1 MSSISLKLGY
11 KYLKSNKGGLFSF
24 TTLLAIVG
32 LSIGISSLIVVT
44 SVMNGFEKEL
54 ENRILGVIPHSV
66 LVSNDPINDYKFLID
81 EVKYN
86 KEIIDASPYISIQGL
101 ISSSYES
108 KGVSIIGIDADNEKN
123 MSIVADYMLLG
134 SLENLNEKNS
144 IVIGSILAAN
154 LGVYAGDEINITTSD
169 IKTSIIGSYPIS
181 VNLKIVGIY
190 ELKTEIDQYM
200 TFISHETAQKLKN
213 LEKNQT
219 ISIRLK
225 TKNLFEAERISAE
238 VIEETASIPFGN
250 YDGLSYISWKSS
262 HGTLFEA
269 IKFEKLLISLMLFL
283 IIAVASILV
292 LSTVV
297 MTVKSKEREIG
308 ILQTIGAT
316 KRQIILIFFTQGL
329 FVSFL
334 GIIIGLILGF
344 ICTLNLNN
352 LISFIETLLGRSL
365 LEAYFINYFPYY
377 IDYIQILIICFAS
390 LIISLCA
397 SLIPSFRAVR
407 LNPIEILRHE

>member
-1 MSSISLKLGY
+1 VSSISLKLGY
-11 KYLKSNKGGLFSF
+11 KYLKSNKGGIFSF

-66 LVSNDPINDYKFLID
+66 LVSNGPINDYELLIKK
-81 EVKYN
+81 VKDSN
-86 KEIIDASPYISIQGL
+86 EIIDAAPYISFQGL
-101 ISSSYES
+101 ISSSYDS
-108 KGVSIIGIDADNEKN
+108 KGVSVIGINSDYEKN
-123 MSIVADYMLLG
+123 MSIIPEYMILG

-144 IVIGSILAAN
+144 IVIGSLLAAN

-169 IKTSIIGSYPIS
+169 IRTSIIGSYPIS

-213 LEKNQT
+213 LKTNQT

-225 TKNLFEAERISAE
+225 TKNLFEADRISAN
-238 VIEETASIPFGN
+238 VVTAIN
-250 YDGLSYISWKSS
+250 QEDLSYISWKST

-283 IIAVASILV
+283 IVAVASILV

-316 KRQIILIFFTQGL
+316 KRQIILIFFTQGI
-329 FVSFL
+329 FVSFI
-334 GIIIGLILGF
+334 GIFIGLILGF

-352 LISFIETLLGRSL
+352 LISLIESILGRNL

-377 IDYIQILIICFAS
+377 IDYFQILIICFIS

-397 SLIPSFRAVR
+397 SLIPSFRAVK
-407 LNPIEILRHE
+407 LNPVEILRHE

>member
-1 MSSISLKLGY
+1 
-11 KYLKSNKGGLFSF
+11 
-24 TTLLAIVG
+24 
-32 LSIGISSLIVVT
+32 
-44 SVMNGFEKEL
+44 MNGFEKEL
-54 ENRILGVIPHSV
+54 ENRILGVIPHSI
-66 LVSNDPINDYKFLID
+66 LVSNGPINDYKFLID

-108 KGVSIIGIDADNEKN
+108 KGVSIIGIDADNETN
-123 MSIVADYMLLG
+123 MSIVPDYMLLG

-213 LEKNQT
+213 LKRNQT

-225 TKNLFEAERISAE
+225 TNNLFEADRISE
-238 VIEETASIPFGN
+238 NVITTIDEE
-250 YDGLSYISWKSS
+250 DLSYISWKSS

-283 IIAVASILV
+283 IVAVASILV

-316 KRQIILIFFTQGL
+316 KRQIILIFFTQGI
-329 FVSFL
+329 FVSFI
-334 GIIIGLILGF
+334 GILIGLILGF

-352 LISFIETLLGRSL
+352 LISLIEILLGRNL

-377 IDYIQILIICFAS
+377 IDYFQIFIICFTS
-390 LIISLCA
+390 LILSLCA
-397 SLIPSFRAVR
+397 SLIPSFRAVK
-407 LNPIEILRHE
+407 LNPVEILRHE

>member
-11 KYLKSNKGGLFSF
+11 KYLKSNKGGIFSF

-66 LVSNDPINDYKFLID
+66 LVSNGPINDYELLIKK
-81 EVKYN
+81 VKDN
-86 KEIIDASPYISIQGL
+86 NEIIDAAPYISFQGL
-101 ISSSYES
+101 ISSSYDS
-108 KGVSIIGIDADNEKN
+108 KGVSVIGINSDYEKN
-123 MSIVADYMLLG
+123 MSIIPEYMILG

-144 IVIGSILAAN
+144 IVIGSLLAAN

-169 IKTSIIGSYPIS
+169 IRTSIIGSYPIS

-213 LEKNQT
+213 LKTNQT

-225 TKNLFEAERISAE
+225 TKNLFEADRISAN
-238 VIEETASIPFGN
+238 VVTAIN
-250 YDGLSYISWKSS
+250 QEDLSYISWKST

-283 IIAVASILV
+283 IVAVASILV

-316 KRQIILIFFTQGL
+316 KRQIILIFFTQGI
-329 FVSFL
+329 FVSFI
-334 GIIIGLILGF
+334 GIFIGLILGF

-352 LISFIETLLGRSL
+352 LISLIESILGRNL

-377 IDYIQILIICFAS
+377 IDYFQILIICFIS

-397 SLIPSFRAVR
+397 SLIPSFRAVK
-407 LNPIEILRHE
+407 LNPVEILRHE

>member
-1 MSSISLKLGY
+1 VSSISLKLGY
-11 KYLKSNKGGLFSF
+11 KYLKSNKGGIFSF

-66 LVSNDPINDYKFLID
+66 LVSNDLINDYELLIKKVND
-81 EVKYN
+81 N
-86 KEIIDASPYISIQGL
+86 KEIIDAAPYISIQGL
-101 ISSSYES
+101 ISSSYDS
-108 KGVSIIGIDADNEKN
+108 KGVSVIGIDSDYEKN
-123 MSIVADYMLLG
+123 MSIIPDYMILG

-144 IVIGSILAAN
+144 IVIGSLLAAN
-154 LGVYAGDEINITTSD
+154 LGVYVGDEINITTSD

-213 LEKNQT
+213 LKRNQT

-225 TKNLFEAERISAE
+225 TNNLFEADRISAN
-238 VIEETASIPFGN
+238 VITTIDQE
-250 YDGLSYISWKSS
+250 GLSYISWKST

-283 IIAVASILV
+283 IVAVASILV

-316 KRQIILIFFTQGL
+316 KRQIILIFFTQGI
-329 FVSFL
+329 FVSFI
-334 GIIIGLILGF
+334 GILIGLILGF

-352 LISFIETLLGRSL
+352 LISLIEILLGRNL

-377 IDYIQILIICFAS
+377 IDYFQIFIICFIS

-397 SLIPSFRAVR
+397 SLIPSFRAVK
-407 LNPIEILRHE
+407 LNPVEILRHE

>member
-11 KYLKSNKGGLFSF
+11 KYLKSNKGGIFSF

-66 LVSNDPINDYKFLID
+66 LVSNDPINDYELLIKKVND
-81 EVKYN
+81 N
-86 KEIIDASPYISIQGL
+86 KEIIDAAPYISIQGL

-108 KGVSIIGIDADNEKN
+108 KGVSVIGIDSDYEKN
-123 MSIVADYMLLG
+123 MSIIPDYMILG

-144 IVIGSILAAN
+144 IVIGSLLAAN
-154 LGVYAGDEINITTSD
+154 LGVYVGDEINITTSD

-213 LEKNQT
+213 LESNQT

-225 TKNLFEAERISAE
+225 TNDLFEADRISASL
-238 VIEETASIPFGN
+238 ISSIDQEN
-250 YDGLSYISWKSS
+250 LSYISWKST

-283 IIAVASILV
+283 IVAVASILV

-297 MTVKSKEREIG
+297 MTVKSKEREVG

-316 KRQIILIFFTQGL
+316 KRQIILIFFTQGI
-329 FVSFL
+329 FVSFI
-334 GIIIGLILGF
+334 GILIGLILGF

-352 LISFIETLLGRSL
+352 LISLIEILLGRNL

-377 IDYIQILIICFAS
+377 IDYFQIFIICFTS
-390 LIISLCA
+390 LILSLCA
-397 SLIPSFRAVR
+397 SLIPSFRAVK
-407 LNPIEILRHE
+407 LNPVEILRHE

>member
-11 KYLKSNKGGLFSF
+11 KYLKSNKGGIFSF

-66 LVSNDPINDYKFLID
+66 LVSNDPINDYELLIKKVN
-81 EVKYN
+81 EN
-86 KEIIDASPYISIQGL
+86 KEIIDAAPYISIQGL
-101 ISSSYES
+101 ISSSYDS
-108 KGVSIIGIDADNEKN
+108 KGVSVIGIDSDYEKN
-123 MSIVADYMLLG
+123 MSIIPDYMILG

-144 IVIGSILAAN
+144 IVIGSLLAAN
-154 LGVYAGDEINITTSD
+154 LGVYVGDEINITTSD

-213 LEKNQT
+213 LNRNQT

-225 TKNLFEAERISAE
+225 TNNLFEADRISAN
-238 VIEETASIPFGN
+238 VITTIDQE
-250 YDGLSYISWKSS
+250 GLSYISWKST

-283 IIAVASILV
+283 IVAVASILV

-316 KRQIILIFFTQGL
+316 KRQIILIFFTQGI
-329 FVSFL
+329 FVSFI
-334 GIIIGLILGF
+334 GILIGLILGF

-352 LISFIETLLGRSL
+352 LISLIEILLGRNL

-377 IDYIQILIICFAS
+377 IDYFQIFIICFIS
-390 LIISLCA
+390 LIISLSA
-397 SLIPSFRAVR
+397 SLIPSFRAVK
-407 LNPIEILRHE
+407 LNPVEILRHE